1 MTQASRAVGQTNPAR
16 KRRLSVLLLRG
27 AFAAGGLGLLLG
39 ATLGPSSA
47 RAQDDTPNPGAPES
61 PPPKPGRVVFSHV
74 TSRILGCEKVEDEG
88 KPACEQGESKPEKS
102 GTKIK
107 LVPLFEEGEAKEL
120 RSTLRVELPN
130 EQGKQVHTVELLPG
144 KWELQWLGDTTVR
157 DKFFVKAGDVFDIA
171 LETFVGVCKLEQ
183 DECVLD
189 ADKRQQAVEIPVD
202 RGL

>member
-1 MTQASRAVGQTNPAR
+1 LALAVLGPAA
-16 KRRLSVLLLRG
+16 LG
-27 AFAAGGLGLLLG
+27 FALA
-39 ATLGPSSA
+39 ATLGPNSA
-47 RAQDDTPNPGAPES
+47 QAQQDAPKQDAPET
-61 PPPKPGRVVFSHV
+61 PPAKPGRVVFSHS
-74 TSRILGCEKVEDEG
+74 TSRILGCEKVEEEG

-107 LVPLFEEGEAKEL
+107 LVPLLQDGEGKES
-120 RSTLRVELPN
+120 RSTLRIELPN
-130 EQGKQVHTVELLPG
+130 EQGKQVHTVELVPG
-144 KWELQWLGDTTVR
+144 NWELQWLGDTTVR
-157 DKFFVKAGDVFDIA
+157 DKFFVKPGDVFDIA